1 MLTIKSIH
9 HIKLTVS
16 DLSKSLAFYSLLP
29 GFKLV
34 ADKPHFKMFY
44 NGHFY
49 LGLYDHEGNQKEK
62 RFDERNV
69 GMDHVAFA
77 VLSEKDLEEAVKFFD
92 EHSIP
97 HGEIEK
103 LSNGTHILSFRDP
116 DNIQLELAFRSH

>member
-1 MLTIKSIH
+1 MFTIKNIH

-16 DLSKSLAFYSLLP
+16 DLARSLEFYSQFP

-49 LGLYDHEGNQKEK
+49 LGLHDHEGNQKEK
-62 RFDERNV
+62 RFDEKNV
-69 GMDHVAFA
+69 GMDHLSFA
-77 VLSEKDLEEAVKFFD
+77 VSSQEDLNSAIKFFD
-92 EHSIP
+92 EHNIP
-97 HGEIEK
+97 HGEIET